1 MPEGYANSVFS
12 GQSHSMRL
20 DRKPPVR
27 LKIIENFLWLV
38 FTILL
43 FIGPEVSLHAQQTRK
58 FVRIGVLEANSA
70 AVGEQR
76 LEALRQGLHDLG
88 HIEGRNLAIETRYAD
103 GKLDRIPGLAAE
115 LVQLKIDVLVVS
127 STPGALA
134 AKSATKTIPIIFFGV
149 TDPVGAGLVPS
160 LARPA
165 GNITGL
171 TNVAAVL
178 SGKRLEL
185 LKETLPR
192 LSRVAVL
199 WDPKVLGSVPQWKES
214 QLPAKELGI
223 QLHSVEVSSA
233 DKYRAAFNTAI
244 AVGSTALAV
253 TLNPLANSNQK
264 QVVSLAANHRL
275 PAIFPR
281 ADFVESGGL
290 MSYGPMI
297 AAEGRAAARLVDK
310 VLRGAKPADIP
321 VEQPTKFELVI
332 NLKTAKQI
340 GLTIPPTLLARAD
353 RVIR

>member
-1 MPEGYANSVFS
+1 MI
-12 GQSHSMRL
+12 
-20 DRKPPVR
+20 
-27 LKIIENFLWLV
+27 KIFLWVV
-38 FTILL
+38 FGILL
-43 FIGPEVSLHAQQTRK
+43 FIAPGVSLHAQEAGK

-70 AVGEQR
+70 AVGAKR
-76 LEALRQGLHDLG
+76 LAALREALHELG
-88 HIEGRNLAIETRYAD
+88 HIERRNLAIESRYAD
-103 GKLDRIPGLAAE
+103 GKLDRIPALAAE
-115 LVQLKIDVLVVS
+115 LVQLKIDVFVVS

-134 AKSATKTIPIIFFGV
+134 AKKATGTIPIIFFGV
-149 TDPVGAGLVPS
+149 TDPVGAGLIAS

-185 LKETLPR
+185 LKEALPR
-192 LSRVAVL
+192 LSQLAIL
-199 WDPKVLGSVPQWKES
+199 WDPQVLGSVPQWKES

-223 QLHSVEVSSA
+223 QLHSMEVSNA
-233 DKYRAAFNTAI
+233 DKYPAAFKA
-244 AVGSTALAV
+244 AVAAGSTALAV

-264 QVVSLAANHRL
+264 QVVSLAINHRL

-290 MSYGPMI
+290 MSYGPVI
-297 AAEGRAAARLVDK
+297 AAEGRDAARLIDK

-321 VEQPTKFELVI
+321 VEQPTSFELVI
-332 NLKTAKQI
+332 SLKAAKQI
-340 GLTIPPTLLARAD
+340 GLTIPAHVLARAD